1 VTDSNQ
7 AVLAA
12 QEAVQGL
19 VDVLGE
25 RDAALADAS
34 VQAKLAS
41 DALADMR
48 AQNDAIKQANIAL
61 QAQLD
66 TAAATIASLKALNV
80 VTAKADATG
89 ATVSNAGI
97 QAAIDV
103 AQPGQT
109 VKVPAGKYLIDPAK
123 PIAIKSGVSYDLAGA
138 VFQVKPSALSRCYVL
153 YADGATDFT
162 ITGGEIVGDRLA
174 HDYSGPTT
182 EEWCHG
188 GAFYRVQR
196 ASIVGLK
203 VSQMPGDGLS
213 INGSDILLDGVVSI
227 QNRRQGLS
235 IAGGASNRIKIRNCD
250 FSDTG
255 AFNGQAG
262 TAPMAGIDIE
272 PDTGNVDDVE
282 ITDSR
287 MAGNDSS
294 GLLLWTRSNTP
305 TMLSVT
311 NVRAIRCD
319 MRGNPNGINAKSAS
333 GKPMDLAVSQCTL
346 SKNTGSNIRV
356 DANATVKVDG
366 CTFEAVKDRADFTL
380 AGTDF
385 RTANDIRVLTGGKA
399 VVGTNSYK

>member
-12 QEAVQGL
+12 QAAVQGL

-103 AQPGQT
+103 AQPG
-109 VKVPAGKYLIDPAK
+109 
-123 PIAIKSGVSYDLAGA
+123 
-138 VFQVKPSALSRCYVL
+138 
-153 YADGATDFT
+153 
-162 ITGGEIVGDRLA
+162 
-174 HDYSGPTT
+174 
-182 EEWCHG
+182 
-188 GAFYRVQR
+188 R